1 METLQNGSPLAL
13 QLQLLYLD
21 RPIKYM
27 DVEEGKG
34 IRRDGALSPRHSVR
48 QRLLSN
54 SNTEGSG
61 TQGQKYILGYIEP
74 CYNRPLRRAVL
85 YLPTSLLYYFTLL
98 SPRTLY

>member
-1 METLQNGSPLAL
+1 MHCGEVFALMCCPPTLSVKKGSSLTQQRLSRTKTVETLQNGSPLAL

-61 TQGQKYILGYIEP
+61 TQGQ
-74 CYNRPLRRAVL
+74 
-85 YLPTSLLYYFTLL
+85 
-98 SPRTLY
+98 